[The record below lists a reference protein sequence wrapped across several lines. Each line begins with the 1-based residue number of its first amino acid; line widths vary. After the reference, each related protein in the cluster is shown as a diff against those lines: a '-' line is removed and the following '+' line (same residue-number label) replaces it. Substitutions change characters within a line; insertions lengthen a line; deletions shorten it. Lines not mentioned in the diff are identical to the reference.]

1 MSVSMSKTGLLAACT
16 TLLAIFA
23 NSCGDDS
30 RNRVSPDIAFDSSAA
45 FRLLSE
51 LAQTGPR
58 HSGSEGALKA
68 VLFIEKEL
76 AAIGIPS
83 HREEWTEDA
92 PEGRTVFVNII
103 AEIEVSEKKTWIM
116 LGSHYDTKKL
126 DPCPGFQG
134 ANDGASG
141 VAILIETARCLW
153 RTREKLSKNV
163 EIVFF
168 DGEECAYS
176 YSENDGLHGSRRH
189 LEELRRKKRD
199 VRAVVVADMLADKE
213 LDAFIPA
220 DSNAELASKFMKT
233 VGKLGIERHFR
244 VKDVKMLDDHA
255 PFAEAGI
262 PSILIIDFN
271 YGPNNVY
278 WHSSGD
284 NLRNVSLE
292 SIAVSGSAIC
302 HFVLGLAL
310 E

>member
-1 MSVSMSKTGLLAACT
+1 MSVSMLKTGLLAACA

-23 NSCGDDS
+23 NSCGDNG
-30 RNRVSPDIAFDSSAA
+30 RNRVLSDARFDSSSA

-51 LAQTGPR
+51 LAQAGPR
-58 HSGSEGALKA
+58 HSGSEGAMRT

-83 HREEWTEDA
+83 RREEWTEDA
-92 PEGRTVFVNII
+92 PGGRTVFVNVV
-103 AEIEVSEKKTWIM
+103 AEIEVSGKKPWIM
-116 LGSHYDTKKL
+116 LGSHYDTKRL
-126 DPCPGFQG
+126 DQCPGFQG
-134 ANDGASG
+134 ANDGSSG

-153 RTREKLSKNV
+153 RAREKLSKNV

-168 DGEECAYS
+168 DGEECIYS
-176 YSENDGLHGSRRH
+176 YSENDGLHGSKRH

-199 VRAVVVADMLADKE
+199 LKAVVVADMLADKE

-233 VGKLGIERHFR
+233 AGKLGVERHFQ
-244 VKDVKMLDDHA
+244 VKDLNMLDDHA

-292 SIAVSGSAIC
+292 SVAVSGSTIC
-302 HFVLGLAL
+302 HFVLGLGL